1 MAVFKRRW
9 FMWDLARQRR
19 FDRDEFTLVAEKLAS
34 LGYNGIGLYL
44 EGAFEFKN
52 LGGGI
57 LREGVMTRE
66 DALWVKEK
74 CATLGMTVFPMT
86 NVVGHMEHFMR
97 QQRFIHM
104 VSADDKRKRDICFTA
119 PEAKEFVLK
128 IVYEYVDAFGTDYIH
143 IGGDEATLTNETRPL
158 YAEFLADICN
168 DLLKNG
174 IKPAIWDDLIWTHQE
189 LCEPFSREI
198 EIFDW
203 HYYGHRPL
211 SIEFFKNQG
220 FKNVVVCPCEN
231 SWVGFIGHQYICD
244 WGRGN
249 DQTPVAPD
257 EVEAFLVDATKN
269 GDPENLQGM
278 LTHWEATMGRDIW
291 GQWSSIARA
300 GLFMKGEFE
309 AGKPNDEQIELAV
322 FGKLTP
328 YTEIMH
334 IIQNEI
340 HILADHITHT
350 SHFRT
355 ALFLKERYMDS
366 ALAALND
373 PEDLGAKANVAIK
386 KIEKSFA
393 GWTPEN
399 EFEKRCYADI
409 ASVIKMMKAAFALR
423 TAFYNSVTI
432 YNDAAKIQFS
442 DPAAAKELVLRFAE
456 GFSSAVDEMRA
467 YRKALEN
474 LIACTAHTPT
484 DLIKLD
490 STTGYTEKMAATIKD
505 LAESLSFARIPLPA
519 INYVLEWVLDDAVI
533 EK

>member
-1 MAVFKRRW
+1 MAEFKRRW
-9 FMWDLARQRR
+9 FMWDFARQRR
-19 FDRDEFTLVAEKLAS
+19 FDREEFTLVAEKLNS

-44 EGAFEFKN
+44 EGAFELSC

-74 CATLGMTVFPMT
+74 CASLGMTVFPMT

-104 VSADDKRKRDICFTA
+104 VSQDDKRGRDICFTA

-128 IVYEYVDAFGTDYIH
+128 IIFEYVDAFKTDYIH

-158 YAEFLADICN
+158 YAEFLADIC
-168 DLLKNG
+168 DELLGRG
-174 IKPAIWDDLIWTHQE
+174 IKPAIWDDLLWIHPE

-211 SIEFFKNQG
+211 SIEFFRNQG

-244 WGRGN
+244 WGREN
-249 DQTPVAPD
+249 DQTPVAAD
-257 EVEAFLVDATKN
+257 EVEAFLVDATEK

-291 GQWSSIARA
+291 GQWSAIARA
-300 GLFMKGEFE
+300 GLFMS
-309 AGKPNDEQIELAV
+309 GKLDKENVDEQIEKAV
-322 FGKLTP
+322 FGRITP

-355 ALFLKERYMDS
+355 ALFLKARYMDS

-373 PEDLGAKANVAIK
+373 PEDLGAKAVVAIRK
-386 KIEKSFA
+386 LEKLFA
-393 GWTPEN
+393 SWSAEN

-423 TAFYNSVTI
+423 TAFYNSKEL
-432 YNDAAKIQFS
+432 YSSAAKIQFS

-456 GFSSAVDEMRA
+456 GFTVAAELIKA
-467 YRKALEN
+467 YRKDMEALVS
-474 LIACTAHTPT
+474 CTAHTPT
-484 DLIKLD
+484 DLVKLD
-490 STTGYTEKMAATIKD
+490 TTTGYTEKMAATIKD
-505 LAESLSFARIPLPA
+505 LAESPSFERIPLPA
-519 INYVLEWVLDDAVI
+519 INYVLEWVLDDVVI